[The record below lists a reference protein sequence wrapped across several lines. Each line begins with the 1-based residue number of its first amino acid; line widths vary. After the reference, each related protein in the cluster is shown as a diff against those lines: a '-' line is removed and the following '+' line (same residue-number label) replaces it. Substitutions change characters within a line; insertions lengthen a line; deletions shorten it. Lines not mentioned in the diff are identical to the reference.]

1 MATLYELTDEWM
13 QLLDMAE
20 DPDIDEQA
28 LQDTLEGLGGEIE
41 DKADNYA
48 KVIAELNGK
57 EELLKGEIDRL
68 SARKKSIENTITRMK
83 ATLQYAME
91 TTGKEKFKTELFSFN
106 IQNNPAKV
114 VIEEGKKIPKTY
126 LVPQEPL
133 VNKQLIK
140 DDLKNGKTLTFAHLE
155 QTRGLRIR

>member
-1 MATLYELTDEWM
+1 MATLYQLTDEWM
-13 QLLDMAE
+13 QLLEMAE

-28 LQDTLEGLGGEIE
+28 IKDTLEGLGGEIE
-41 DKADNYA
+41 EKADNYA

-83 ATLQYAME
+83 ANLQEAME
-91 TTGKEKFKTELFSFN
+91 ITGKEKFKTELFSFN
-106 IQNNPAKV
+106 IQNNPPKV
-114 VIEEGKKIPKTY
+114 VIDEGAKIPKAY
-126 LVPQEPL
+126 LIEQEPV
-133 VNKQLIK
+133 VNKQMIK
-140 DDLKNGKTLTFAHLE
+140 DDLKNGKQLKFAHFE